1 MKSRLLHHHAKKALE
16 LVHATEI
23 LNLEF
28 FDVQMIDERTEE
40 IARIFPFDEELD
52 RLRRLHRLRHVQRSS
67 MVCRIAVSTSS
78 GA

>member
-23 LNLEF
+23 LNLKI
-28 FDVQMIDERTEE
+28 FDFQMFDQLIEE
-40 IARIFPFDEELD
+40 IALIFPFDEELD